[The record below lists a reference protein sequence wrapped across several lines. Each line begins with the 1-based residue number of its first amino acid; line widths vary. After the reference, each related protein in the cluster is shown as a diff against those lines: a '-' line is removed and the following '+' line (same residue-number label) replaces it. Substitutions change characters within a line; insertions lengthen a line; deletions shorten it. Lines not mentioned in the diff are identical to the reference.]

1 MQRRQTK
8 VDISGHLLGC
18 ACLNWDLE
26 IREFYMQVRVRF
38 IISGHSR
45 ISVAAK
51 NNANMSGLEDSI
63 NELFKD

>member
-8 VDISGHLLGC
+8 VDISEHLLGC

-26 IREFYMQVRVRF
+26 IREFNMQVRVRF

-45 ISVAAK
+45 ISVAEK
-51 NNANMSGLEDSI
+51 NNANRSVLGNSR
-63 NELFKD
+63 N